1 VHFKTEIGKIY
12 KPASGD
18 REPRNKDPSPKW
30 GRLFKWNDIVD
41 RKVTTRNA
49 R

>member
-18 REPRNKDPSPKW
+18 REPRNKDPWSKNEADYLNEMILW
-30 GRLFKWNDIVD
+30 IEK
-41 RKVTTRNA
+41 
-49 R
+49 